1 MVFQDPFSSL
11 NPARKIGWIL
21 EEPLRLRGITD
32 RDKRRQMVADML
44 VDVGLDPS
52 FADRRPRELSGGQ
65 RQRIS
70 IGTALLMDSRL
81 IIADE
86 PVSALDV
93 TVQSQILRL
102 ILRLHDEKKMTIL
115 FITHDLNIVRR
126 ICRRVVVLYRGE
138 IVESGLAEEI
148 YRAPAHPYTELLLN
162 SAPDGDTAASEKAVA
177 DIGEGVPAGF
187 RGCFFYPRCPKRCSR
202 CREARPEDTMV
213 AAGPTARC
221 FRLM

>member
-1 MVFQDPFSSL
+1 
-11 NPARKIGWIL
+11 
-21 EEPLRLRGITD
+21 
-32 RDKRRQMVADML
+32 MVADML

-115 FITHDLNIVRR
+115 FIIHDLNIVRR

-148 YRAPAHPYTELLLN
+148 YRAPAHPYTELLHEFR
-162 SAPDGDTAASEKAVA
+162 SGRRYGCV
-177 DIGEGVPAGF
+177 GEGGGRYRRRRSGRFPGMFLLPEMSETLQPLPRGEAGGYDGCCRPYGQVFPADVNF
-187 RGCFFYPRCPKRCSR
+187 CKNHFF
-202 CREARPEDTMV
+202 
-213 AAGPTARC
+213 
-221 FRLM
+221 L